1 MEHIKNEKRGRKLK
15 TNPKN
20 RQYRLRLNQEE
31 YEKIEFLAIQKE
43 MTMADILRKG
53 VNMMYELER
62 SKF

>member
-1 MEHIKNEKRGRKLK
+1 MEHIKNEKRGRKPK